1 MSNNKIIDLNFENG
15 LYLTCVSLYKD
26 KDCVK
31 IYKAG
36 HIMGYMPKKFLLE
49 DCGGRWYN
57 VAVLESVLSQD

>member
-36 HIMGYMPKKFLLE
+36 HIMGYMPRKFKLKRFQGSIF
-49 DCGGRWYN
+49 D
-57 VAVLESVLSQD
+57 VISQKD